1 MIARNPEPPFIYA
14 WVGED
19 EFGSGKVGLKQAGT
33 PAGVIP
39 LAAVDLEKMDQDYLR
54 KALQQQATTYGKTIR
69 LVRFRFEEVE
79 VQIDP

>member
-19 EFGSGKVGLKQAGT
+19 EHGSGEVGLKQAMT
-33 PAGVIP
+33 PAGMIP
-39 LAAVDLEKMDQDYLR
+39 LAAVNLEKMDQDYLQQ
-54 KALQQQATTYGKTIR
+54 ALQQQATTYGKTIR

-79 VQIDP
+79 VQLDP